1 MSLSKAKKKL
11 DTIFSQF
18 IRLRGSNDEGYGHCF
33 TCDRLKHWKEVHCGH
48 FMSRSKLS
56 TRWMETNCQFQCAKC
71 NLYGAGEQFIFASK
85 LDEFHGKG
93 TAEAILIA
101 SNRTRKF
108 SVHELEE
115 MYQYYKKRVDEI
127 KESRGM
133 G

>member
-11 DTIFSQF
+11 DTVFSQF
-18 IRLRGSNDEGYGHCF
+18 IRLRGCNDEGYGNCW
-33 TCDRLKHWKEVHCGH
+33 TCDRLSHWTKVDCGH
-48 FMSRSKLS
+48 FITRGKLS
-56 TRWMETNCQFQCAKC
+56 TRWMETNCQFQCKQC
-71 NLYGAGEQFIFASK
+71 NMNGGQQYVFSKK
-85 LDEFHGKG
+85 LDEFHGAG
-93 TAEAILIA
+93 TAEAILII

-115 MYQYYKKRVDEI
+115 MYQYYKNRVDEI

>member
-1 MSLSKAKKKL
+1 M
-11 DTIFSQF
+11 
-18 IRLRGSNDEGYGHCF
+18 
-33 TCDRLKHWKEVHCGH
+33 
-48 FMSRSKLS
+48 S
-56 TRWMETNCQFQCAKC
+56 TRWMETNCQFQCKQC
-71 NLYGAGEQFIFASK
+71 NMNGGQQYVFSKK

-101 SNRTRKF
+101 SNQMRKF

-115 MYQYYKKRVDEI
+115 MYQYYKGKVDEI

>member
-1 MSLSKAKKKL
+1 MNGGQQYIFSKKL
-11 DTIFSQF
+11 D
-18 IRLRGSNDEGYGHCF
+18 
-33 TCDRLKHWKEVHCGH
+33 
-48 FMSRSKLS
+48 
-56 TRWMETNCQFQCAKC
+56 A
-71 NLYGAGEQFIFASK
+71 
-85 LDEFHGKG
+85 FHGEG

>member
-11 DTIFSQF
+11 DTVFSQF
-18 IRLRGSNDEGYGHCF
+18 IRLRGCNEEGWGNCW
-33 TCDRLKHWKEVHCGH
+33 TCDRLRHWKEVDCGH
-48 FMSRSKLS
+48 FITRAKMS
-56 TRWMETNCQFQCAKC
+56 TRWMETNCQFQCKQC
-71 NLYGAGEQFIFASK
+71 NMNGGQQYIFSKK
-85 LDEFHGKG
+85 LDEFHGEG

-115 MYQYYKKRVDEI
+115 MYQYYKNRVDEI

>member
-11 DTIFSQF
+11 DTVFSQF
-18 IRLRGSNDEGYGHCF
+18 IRLRGSNEEGYGNCF

-48 FMSRSKLS
+48 FITRAKLS

-71 NLYGAGEQFIFASK
+71 NLFAQGEQYIFGRK
-85 LDEFHGKG
+85 LDEFHGEG
-93 TAEAILIA
+93 TAESIQIA
-101 SNRTRKF
+101 SNQTRKF

>member
-1 MSLSKAKKKL
+1 MSISKAKKKL

-18 IRLRGSNDEGYGHCF
+18 IRLRGCNDEGWGNCF
-33 TCDRLKHWKEVHCGH
+33 TCDRLKFWKEVDCGH
-48 FMSRSKLS
+48 FITRAKMS
-56 TRWMETNCQFQCAKC
+56 TRWMETNCQFQCKQC
-71 NLYGAGEQFIFASK
+71 NMNGGQQYVFSKK

-101 SNRTRKF
+101 SNQMRKF

-115 MYQYYKKRVDEI
+115 MYQYYKNRVDEI